1 MATAFGS
8 TGVARTAKARFLGRR
23 GFSAGGFAAAMP
35 QAGEGAPVPASTIAP
50 VGERG
55 SLWRDMLYVTLHAL
69 ALAGTTLLMTWG
81 ALVLFFVVLGGFS
94 TDGLMH
100 QLNNMAGRYVAADGE
115 RIASFKHV
123 LLWTQ
128 FLLFAAILFFRRH
141 RIVPADLREGGKHD

>member
-8 TGVARTAKARFLGRR
+8 TSVARTARARFLGRR
-23 GFSAGGFAAAMP
+23 GFSAGGFTAAMP
-35 QAGEGAPVPASTIAP
+35 QAGEGAAVPGPAISATDGRRSA
-50 VGERG
+50 
-55 SLWRDMLYVTLHAL
+55 WRDTLYVMLHAL
-69 ALAGTTLLMTWG
+69 GLAGTTLLMTWG

-115 RIASFKHV
+115 RIASFKQI

-128 FLLFAAILFFRRH
+128 FLLFAAILFFRRGS
-141 RIVPADLREGGKHD
+141 IVPAQWTANHV

>member
-1 MATAFGS
+1 MAA
-8 TGVARTAKARFLGRR
+8 VAE
-23 GFSAGGFAAAMP
+23 AGQP
-35 QAGEGAPVPASTIAP
+35 RP
-50 VGERG
+50 
-55 SLWRDMLYVTLHAL
+55 LWRDMLYVTLHSL

-115 RIASFKHV
+115 RIASFKQI

-128 FLLFAAILFFRRH
+128 FLLFAAILFFRRGS
-141 RIVPADLREGGKHD
+141 IVPADLREGGKHG